1 MVNKM
6 TLLTWTFIMLYILTY
21 IIPWVLSL
29 KTSISNMTK
38 GDLCEHVT
46 QLACSTQQSSF
57 IYELHKNL
65 TFEDQ
70 T

>member
-21 IIPWVLSL
+21 IIPWALPL
-29 KTSISNMTK
+29 KTSISNMAK

-46 QLACSTQQSSF
+46 QLACST
-57 IYELHKNL
+57 
-65 TFEDQ
+65 
-70 T
+70 